1 MRRNVQEGELQL
13 ESESQRTFDA
23 EAKRL
28 TLAGLADY
36 LEARQA
42 AITDQ
47 WLLAVRRDPEIA
59 AADRLTHQ
67 QLVDHLPDIY
77 QECCNF
83 LRTRDAAALI
93 EGAKD
98 DAKTHGG
105 IRWAD
110 GYEIEELIREL
121 EVFRGILAATIL
133 RYGESDTRFRGP
145 IEAAANALI
154 HRFFGEVTVNSV
166 AQYAQEQQAVVATY
180 TRQLEQANLELGR
193 ANASLQQAL
202 SERERLTAVIA
213 HEVRNFLQG
222 LKYSKSSATP
232 GAEHAA
238 ADFAQA
244 QLRDVEDLLTQLL
257 DHSSLIANR
266 EPMSFAEFDPA
277 KLHEELMQL
286 YRPAAQ
292 QKGLSFI
299 GSCEAA
305 PKRVVGDRLK
315 IKQIASNLLA
325 NALEYTGAGHVSLA
339 FERYD
344 RERWVMRVADS
355 GPGLSDAAAQR
366 LFGNL
371 GGNTELVPRSG
382 IGLAITKDL
391 VDLLSGS
398 IQVVTKVGAGTVIEI
413 LLPIGLASM

>member
-1 MRRNVQEGELQL
+1 M
-13 ESESQRTFDA
+13 ESDSQRAFDA

-28 TLAGLADY
+28 TLARLADY
-36 LEARQA
+36 LEAQQA
-42 AITDQ
+42 AVTDQ

-77 QECCNF
+77 KECCNF

-110 GYEIEELIREL
+110 GYEIDELIREL

-133 RYGESDTRFRGP
+133 RYGETDARFRGS
-145 IEAAANALI
+145 IEAAANALV

-166 AQYAQEQQAVVATY
+166 TQYAQEQHAVVATY
-180 TRQLEQANLELGR
+180 TRQLEAANLELGR

-222 LKYSKSSATP
+222 LKYSKSSASP
-232 GAEHAA
+232 RGEGAGT
-238 ADFAQA
+238 DFAQA
-244 QLRDVEDLLTQLL
+244 QLRDVEELLTQLL
-257 DHSSLIANR
+257 DHSTLIANR
-266 EPMSFAEFDPA
+266 DAMTFAELDPA
-277 KLHEELMQL
+277 KVHEELMQL
-286 YRPAAQ
+286 YRPVAQ
-292 QKGLSFI
+292 RKGLSFI
-299 GSCEAA
+299 GTSDTA
-305 PKRVVGDRLK
+305 PKRVIGDRLK
-315 IKQIASNLLA
+315 IRQIASNLLS
-325 NALEYTGAGHVSLA
+325 NALQYTNAGHVSLTFA
-339 FERYD
+339 GYD
-344 RERWVMRVADS
+344 RDRWVIRIADS
-355 GPGLSDAAAQR
+355 GPGLSEEAAQR
-366 LFGNL
+366 LFGNV
-371 GGNTELVPRSG
+371 GGTADLVPRSG

-413 LLPIGLASM
+413 LLPIGQLPA